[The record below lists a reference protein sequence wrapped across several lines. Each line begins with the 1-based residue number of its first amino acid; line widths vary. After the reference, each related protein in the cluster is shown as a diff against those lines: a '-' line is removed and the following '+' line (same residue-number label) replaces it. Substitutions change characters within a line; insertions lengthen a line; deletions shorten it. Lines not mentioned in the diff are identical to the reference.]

1 MLRAPAV
8 IPQARIVKSH
18 ADALI
23 SKTHPMKLQS
33 LPSKALVFISATFI
47 SYCVLTYTPHTDIEL
62 EQVSVASE
70 ASVGEQDVANHILT
84 SAKKQFI
91 AGGKVSALKKK
102 AKPTVQK
109 IDGFTLDARAAAVFN
124 SKSAH
129 HKHELNLQFS
139 KKGAT
144 APTTSLLKRMPGYVA
159 KKNTKESARQK
170 LEAKIA
176 AHKLTTRGLVKA
188 VQQAEEQHFKE
199 LNQDLK
205 DQTDDLI
212 IAKVRHRSQ
221 F

>member
-1 MLRAPAV
+1 
-8 IPQARIVKSH
+8 
-18 ADALI
+18 
-23 SKTHPMKLQS
+23 MKLDS
-33 LPSKALVFISATFI
+33 FSSKVLVSILATSVLYF
-47 SYCVLTYTPHTDIEL
+47 VLTCTSHTEIEL
-62 EQVSVASE
+62 EQASVASE
-70 ASVGEQDVANHILT
+70 ASVGEQAVANKILT
-84 SAKKQFI
+84 SAKQEFV
-91 AGGKVSALKKK
+91 AGGKASVSQKKIK
-102 AKPTVQK
+102 SSVQT
-109 IDGFTLDARAAAVFN
+109 IDGFTLDARAAAVLN
-124 SKSAH
+124 SKTAH
-129 HKHELNLQFS
+129 HKHDLNLQFS

-212 IAKVRHRSQ
+212 IAKVRHHWI
-221 F
+221 